1 MLCRH
6 KLKYFFLIYLFFFIF
21 CGVGGGRILV
31 YVDWSAV
38 LITAKLDRHFTSSIE
53 TMSRQNVSKFFDW
66 TRSARNFLLFWLD
79 FKKTKV

>member
-1 MLCRH
+1 MW
-6 KLKYFFLIYLFFFIF
+6 
-21 CGVGGGRILV
+21 GGGGRILV